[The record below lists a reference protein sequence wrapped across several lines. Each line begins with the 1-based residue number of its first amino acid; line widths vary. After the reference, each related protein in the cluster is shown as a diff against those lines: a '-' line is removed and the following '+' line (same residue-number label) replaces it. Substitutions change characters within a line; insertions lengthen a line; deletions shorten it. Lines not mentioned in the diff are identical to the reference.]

1 MAEDRELVALL
12 RTGNVDALE
21 QLIMR
26 WRSRAE
32 AYAVSILHDQQ
43 TAEDAVQEAFSR
55 IYAAR
60 ASLDEGRS
68 FSAYLCTI
76 AKRICIDELRKQRRF
91 PELPG
96 DLPDPPVDSAE
107 AEYIKG
113 LERLNRI
120 HLLANLDERD
130 RKLLLAFSLEGK
142 PTKQI
147 AGEMNLSDSQVRV
160 RLHRIRRKLKKGMN
174 DDA

>member
-1 MAEDRELVALL
+1 MTEDRELVALL
-12 RTGNVDALE
+12 KAGNVDALE

-26 WRSRAE
+26 WRSLAE
-32 AYAVSILHDQQ
+32 TYAVSILHDPQ

-68 FSAYLCTI
+68 FSAYLYMI
-76 AKRICIDELRKQRRF
+76 VKRICIDELRKQRRF

-96 DLPDPPVDSAE
+96 DLPEPPVDSAE
-107 AEYIKG
+107 AEYLKG
-113 LERLNRI
+113 LERLKRI
-120 HLLANLDERD
+120 HLVANLDETD
-130 RKLLLAFSLEGK
+130 RKLLLAFSLESK
-142 PTKQI
+142 PTKEI
-147 AGEMNLSDSQVRV
+147 AREMNVSDGQVRV
-160 RLHRIRRKLKKGMN
+160 RLHRIRRKLRKGMN